1 MDNNTAK
8 RYRELRAEHPF
19 MSAATVLAW
28 AKTPDASEGWEA
40 GRRDNTWTREV
51 EGFTIRLH
59 VEEESIFPIPNKH
72 GDTDYGSYVDEVR
85 NYYDYDSTAQW
96 GGNWNPPREDAPLGI
111 PYTSIRYDGP
121 GWTQGE
127 QGGYFIPDDIEGTFE
142 SFRRAGQSKSVAW
155 DLTKA
160 DVEAQ
165 ISMLFHSPLTNCYV
179 KVSAH
184 REGVE
189 LADTGMGTDVSGDD
203 EGRAYI
209 FEMVAEHGM
218 VEEVIEQARETI
230 ARLATTT

>member
-1 MDNNTAK
+1 MDSTTLQ
-8 RYRELRAEHPF
+8 RYRELRAKHPF
-19 MSAATVLAW
+19 MPAASVLTW
-28 AKTPDASEGWEA
+28 AKTPSEAAEGWEEA
-40 GRRDNTWTREV
+40 RGHNNWEREV
-51 EGFTIRLH
+51 DGFTIRLH
-59 VEEESIFPIPNKH
+59 VDEESIFPIPDKQ
-72 GDTDYGSYVDEVR
+72 GDTDYGSYVQESRRSNDGDDWR
-85 NYYDYDSTAQW
+85 GNYPMPVIS
-96 GGNWNPPREDAPLGI
+96 APLGI
-111 PYTSIRYDGP
+111 PYTSIRYSGP
-121 GWTQGE
+121 GWVQGE
-127 QGGYFIPDDIEGTFE
+127 EGGYFIPDGIEDAFKE
-142 SFRRAGQSKSVAW
+142 FRRKGQSKSVAW

-230 ARLATTT
+230 ERLGAS